1 MTSLEEVVAFVSA
14 KLQECKI
21 PYMIVGSFASNIY
34 GLARATQDA
43 DMVVE
48 INATAIEKLGQAL
61 GEEFYFDLEAAKESL
76 RLGVMFNAVH
86 YVSGLKIDLI
96 VLKNRPFG
104 HEEFQRK
111 KLTNFAG
118 GKCWFATAE
127 DTILAKL
134 EWSKMGESERQ
145 LNDAVNIAKV
155 QKQNLDFTYLHRWA
169 DDLKVGDLLDKLMRE
184 LQNVA

>member
-1 MTSLEEVVAFVSA
+1 MNSLEEVAAFVSA
-14 KLQECKI
+14 KLEECGI

-34 GLARATQDA
+34 GIARATQDA
-43 DMVVE
+43 DLIVE
-48 INATAIEKLGQAL
+48 INLTGIEKLGRAL
-61 GEEFYFDLEAAKESL
+61 GEEFYFDIDGAKESF

-86 YVSGLKIDLI
+86 YASGLKIDLI

-111 KLTNFAG
+111 KLANFAG
-118 GKCWFATAE
+118 RKCWFATAE

-145 LNDAVNIAKV
+145 FNDAVNIAKI
-155 QKQNLDFTYLHRWA
+155 QKQNLDIAYLYRWA
-169 DDLKVGDLLDKLMRE
+169 DDLQIGDLLNRLLQE
-184 LQNVA
+184 LQTIS